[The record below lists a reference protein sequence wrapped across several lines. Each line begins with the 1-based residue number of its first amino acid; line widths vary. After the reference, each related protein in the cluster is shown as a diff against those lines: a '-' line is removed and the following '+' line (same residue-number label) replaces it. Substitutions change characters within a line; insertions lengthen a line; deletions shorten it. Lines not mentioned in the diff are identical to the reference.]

1 MLCELTAEVDVNAVT
16 YLMLSRC
23 CVCRSSRHH
32 VHTARTFK
40 LWHAFEHDS
49 ASFLARSWLP
59 QCLHWL

>member
-49 ASFLARSWLP
+49 ASFLARS
-59 QCLHWL
+59 